1 MGKTIKGCEL
11 SPIRRR
17 KTPVEI
23 EMTEP
28 HLCSTDLRL
37 RMLHG
42 IPFFSALQHDQ
53 IEQIN
58 LQFHEKGFLAG
69 DFLYF
74 SGDPAESLFIIAEGR
89 VKLLRHTTSGKDV
102 MLDLLIPGEFFGGLS
117 TSNNNTYFETAQAIT
132 SVCALTI
139 SRDAF
144 RAVLTRYPE
153 VGMQVL
159 DLVTARLE
167 AAHATIHQLSSQ
179 SAEQRIAATLLNLA
193 AKLGESHEVGLL
205 IQTPL
210 SRDELADMTATT
222 PETASRVMSQFQRD
236 GLIHTGREWIAV
248 TDLAGLREIIEIL
261 A

>member
-1 MGKTIKGCEL
+1 M
-11 SPIRRR
+11 RRR

-28 HLCSTDLRL
+28 HLCSMDLRL
-37 RMLHG
+37 HILHAV
-42 IPFFSALQHDQ
+42 PFFSALGHDQ
-53 IEQIN
+53 IEDIN
-58 LQFHEKGFLAG
+58 QQFHEKGFSSR
-69 DFLYF
+69 DYVYF

-102 MLDLLIPGEFFGGLS
+102 LLDLLIPGEFFGGLS
-117 TSNNNTYFETAQAIT
+117 TATGSTYFDTAQALT

-139 SRDAF
+139 SRENF
-144 RAVLTRYPE
+144 RAILARYPD

-167 AAHATIHQLSSQ
+167 EAHATIQQLSSQ
-179 SAEQRIAATLLNLA
+179 SADQRIAYTLLNLA
-193 AKLGESHEVGLL
+193 AKLGEKHEVGLL

-222 PETASRVMSQFQRD
+222 PETVSRVISHFQRD
-236 GLIHTGREWIAV
+236 GLINTGREWIAV
-248 TDLAGLREIIEIL
+248 TDLAALREIAEITV
-261 A
+261 

>member
-1 MGKTIKGCEL
+1 MNWEIQEL
-11 SPIRRR
+11 ELNPKRRR

-37 RMLHG
+37 RILHEV
-42 IPFFSALQHDQ
+42 PFFSALGHDQ
-53 IEQIN
+53 IEEIN

-69 DFLYF
+69 DYLYF
-74 SGDPAESLFIIAEGR
+74 SGEPAESLFIIAEGR
-89 VKLLRHTTSGKDV
+89 VKLLRHSTAGKDV

-117 TSNNNTYFETAQAIT
+117 TGSGSNYLETAQALT

-139 SRDAF
+139 SREAF
-144 RAVLTRYPE
+144 RAILTRYPD
-153 VGMQVL
+153 VGMRVL

-179 SAEQRIAATLLNLA
+179 SAEQRIATTLLNLA
-193 AKLGESHEVGLL
+193 AKLGEPHEVGLL

-222 PETASRVMSQFQRD
+222 PETASRVISQFQRE
-236 GLIHTGREWIAV
+236 GWINTGREWIA
-248 TDLAGLREIIEIL
+248 LADPAALREIAEIP